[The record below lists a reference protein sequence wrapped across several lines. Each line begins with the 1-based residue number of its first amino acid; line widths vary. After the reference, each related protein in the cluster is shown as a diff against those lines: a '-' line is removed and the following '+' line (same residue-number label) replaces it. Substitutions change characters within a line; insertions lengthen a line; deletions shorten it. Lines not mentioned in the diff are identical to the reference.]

1 MKDYNDKSFEELRY
15 EDYLSDKDGLRNTIS
30 FFCQDDDPKG
40 SKVSISNIES
50 TSNGGKECQ
59 ICCESKGG
67 TFAFVPCG
75 HAIACENCCVKLTF
89 GGERR
94 KRICPICREKI
105 VQYIKVFV

>member
-15 EDYLSDKDGLRNTIS
+15 EDYLSDKEGLRNKTRFS
-30 FFCQDDDPKG
+30 CHDDDSKG

-50 TSNGGKECQ
+50 TSNGGKDCQ
-59 ICCESKGG
+59 ICCEFKSG

-75 HAIACENCCVKLTF
+75 HAIACENCCVKLIF
-89 GGERR
+89 GVERH